1 MNMKTLVVAAI
12 LSGTALILGA
22 CETPVAT
29 AIPALTFAH
38 LEPIRFAASTL
49 EIVDEYQ
56 PSLVAPN
63 IELEFPTSPA
73 QAAKDWASARIDP
86 AGDTGSVRVII
97 QNASVVKVDLPVRQG
112 VAGLFFNEQDVRYE
126 AVLEVTIEYR
136 RALFVTSSVR
146 TEVMRSRTASENISV
161 DARNQLFFKLIE
173 DLLADLDTEM
183 VRNIRQYMV
192 DGLL

>member
-1 MNMKTLVVAAI
+1 MNVKSFVVAAVF
-12 LSGTALILGA
+12 SSTALMLAA
-22 CETPVAT
+22 CETPAAS

-49 EIVDEYQ
+49 EIVDQYQ

-63 IELEFPTSPA
+63 IELDFPTSPA
-73 QAAKDWASARIDP
+73 EAAKNWATARIDP
-86 AGDTGSVRVII
+86 AGETGSVRVII
-97 QNASVVKVDLPVRQG
+97 ENASVVKVDLPVRQG

-126 AVLEVTIEYR
+126 AVLEVMIEYR

-161 DARNQLFFKLIE
+161 DARNQLFFKLTE
-173 DLLADLDTEM
+173 DLLADLDREM
-183 VRNIRQYMV
+183 VRNILQYMV